1 MVLNELLVLPAPE
14 TLLYLTQ
21 VFSGC
26 PFDIDLQKVFVSL
39 NISEHEMT
47 PEPQNVYSAQAGS
60 MNVWFDQSTG
70 YSSLILT
77 LASAALNERVGAVR
91 EQAPNFFY
99 GEHYFAHMIMVADF
113 PPVTRRYSGFISS
126 ISESL
131 AMSPTPLFFDAEL
144 VRTQEFHAVPQADF
158 YSAQVANHIKR

>member
-1 MVLNELLVLPAPE
+1 MVLNELLALPAPE
-14 TLLYLTQ
+14 TMLYLSQ

-26 PFDIDLQKVFVSL
+26 PFDIDLKKAFLSL
-39 NISEHEMT
+39 NISEQKMT
-47 PEPQNVYSAQAGS
+47 PEPQNIYRAQAG
-60 MNVWFDQSTG
+60 NLGVWFDQSSG

-77 LASAALNERVGAVR
+77 LVSPALQDRVTQLR

-99 GEHYFAHMIMVADF
+99 GEHYFPHVVMVADF
-113 PPVTRRYSGFISS
+113 PPITRRYSGFISS

-158 YSAQVANHIKR
+158 YASQIANHVKR

>member
-1 MVLNELLVLPAPE
+1 MVLNELLALPAPE

-26 PFDIDLQKVFVSL
+26 PFDIDLKKAYVSL

-47 PEPQNVYSAQAGS
+47 PQPQNVYRTHAG
-60 MNVWFDQSTG
+60 NLGVWFDQSTG

-77 LASAALNERVGAVR
+77 LVSPALNDRVNEVR

-99 GEHYFAHMIMVADF
+99 GTHYFPHVVMVADF
-113 PPVTRRYSGFISS
+113 PPVTRRYGGFVNS

-131 AMSPTPLFFDAEL
+131 AMSQTPLFFDAEL

-158 YSAQVANHIKR
+158 YASQIANHAKR